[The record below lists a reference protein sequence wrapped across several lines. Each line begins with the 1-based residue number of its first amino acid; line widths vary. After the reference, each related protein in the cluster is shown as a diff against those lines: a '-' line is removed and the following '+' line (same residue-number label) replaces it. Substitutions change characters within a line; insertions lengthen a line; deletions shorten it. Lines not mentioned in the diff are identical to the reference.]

1 MKGKIRVYCRARP
14 LSGSEKERV
23 RFGIL
28 YLIVRYTARDFVL
41 IWEGLGSIIIL
52 NIGH

>member
-1 MKGKIRVYCRARP
+1 MIEDMKGKIRVYCRARP
-14 LSGSEKERV
+14 LSGSEKGRV

-41 IWEGLGSIIIL
+41 IIIL
-52 NIGH
+52 NTGL